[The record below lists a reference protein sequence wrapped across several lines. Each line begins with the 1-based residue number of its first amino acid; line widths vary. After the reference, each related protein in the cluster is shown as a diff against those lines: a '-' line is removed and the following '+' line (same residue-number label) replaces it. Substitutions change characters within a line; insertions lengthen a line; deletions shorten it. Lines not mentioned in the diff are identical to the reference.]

1 MKRIISLLIVLVV
14 SIAIPLNVFAK
25 TPDAGIKTL
34 YTESF
39 SSTLL
44 MSGNTATCKSSLTGY
59 KGETTQIVIGQYLQ
73 KKNSS
78 GNWTTVKSASTTIN
92 YYKGSFTKTYSGLS
106 SGTYRLKSS
115 FVVYAGS
122 NFETLMMYS
131 NEKTI

>member
-1 MKRIISLLIVLVV
+1 MKKILSFFIAVIIATIF
-14 SIAIPLNVFAK
+14 PLYSFAK
-25 TPDAGIKTL
+25 TPENEIKTL
-34 YTESF
+34 YTALF

-44 MSGNTATCKSSLTGY
+44 TTGNTATCKSSLTGY